1 MFVSILVTGFVDKH
15 RAHLIQRVSSVME
28 IADTLLTK
36 EIISNEMYN
45 AIKVAN
51 TTQEKMRTLHGFL
64 DPKGRDVKAEFFK
77 VLKKKEGFL
86 VNDLNSRY

>member
-1 MFVSILVTGFVDKH
+1 
-15 RAHLIQRVSSVME
+15 ME

-45 AIKVAN
+45 AIKVGN
-51 TTQEKMRTLHGFL
+51 TTQEKMRTLYGFL

-77 VLKKKEGFL
+77 VLKKKEHFL